1 MIALIDYISFIFDY
15 IVDILSVKPFPDF
28 NISIIQLIL
37 TCFVL
42 KYIFQLFFG
51 GMKEFD
57 ISTNWMNSAIVNLEI
72 NNHNRKRSLIQKEE
86 EKKANMPEWIYKKP
100 KAKKASKRQIAKLK
114 AELAEFD

>member
-1 MIALIDYISFIFDY
+1 MIALINYITFIFDY

-28 NISIIQLIL
+28 DISIIQLIL

-57 ISTNWMNSAIVNLEI
+57 ISTNWMNSAIVNQQI
-72 NNHNRKRSLIQKEE
+72 NNHNRKKALSEK
-86 EKKANMPEWIYKKP
+86 EKKESPKKISYKEKR
-100 KAKKASKRQIAKLK
+100 AIKKSLKKFDKENNKKLGIK
-114 AELAEFD
+114 

>member
-15 IVDILSVKPFPDF
+15 IVDILNVKPFPDF

-42 KYIFQLFFG
+42 KYIFQLFFS

-57 ISTNWMNSAIVNLEI
+57 ISTNWMNSAIVNQQI
-72 NNHNRKRSLIQKEE
+72 NNHNRKKALSEKEAKNSSNKITNKERRLIKKSLKKFDKEND
-86 EKKANMPEWIYKKP
+86 KKLGIK
-100 KAKKASKRQIAKLK
+100 
-114 AELAEFD
+114 